1 MEEMVLQGLVLYC
14 IKKISNYGRGKN
26 VNTYSDFVMTY
37 FPQK

>member
-26 VNTYSDFVMTY
+26 VNTMHILIL
-37 FPQK
+37 